1 MRMSAALGSRCILE
15 LPAEVN
21 AQRWLEQFQRLGDD
35 AWKQDAGR

>member
-1 MRMSAALGSRCILE
+1 MSAALGSRCILE

-21 AQRWLEQFQRLGDD
+21 AQRWLERLGDD